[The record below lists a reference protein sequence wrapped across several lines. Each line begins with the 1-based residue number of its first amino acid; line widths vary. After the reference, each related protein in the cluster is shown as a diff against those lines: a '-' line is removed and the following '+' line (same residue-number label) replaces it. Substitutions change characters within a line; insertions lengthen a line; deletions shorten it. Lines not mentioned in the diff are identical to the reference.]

1 MASLKDSKKKI
12 IGEIG
17 INHNGD
23 MEIAKLLIKA
33 AYDAG
38 CDWVKFQKRE
48 PDFCYSP
55 EELQKPCDSPWGI
68 TIEDKVRGR
77 ELDWNDFL
85 EIDNFCKEL
94 GIGWSASCFDLAS
107 ARRLHTMFPRRPF
120 NKVASAMALRE
131 TFVGAVAEQ
140 GLFTFLSTGLF
151 ESLEDIFECTS
162 IFEKHECPYVVMHCV
177 PNYPA
182 PIERL
187 NLNFITA
194 LKEEYAEGGVF
205 KWCKGIGYS
214 GHEIS
219 LMPSVVAAALGA
231 DYIERHITLDR
242 ALYGAD
248 QAASV
253 EPQGLA
259 RLVRDVKQTDL
270 ILGEHDKILY
280 GDEKNPVPYF
290 RGDA

>member
-1 MASLKDSKKKI
+1 MPKHVIA
-12 IGEIG
+12 EIG

-23 MEIAKLLIKA
+23 IDIAKLLIKA

-48 PDFCYSP
+48 VEYCYT
-55 EELQKPCDSPWGI
+55 EETLKSPCDSPWGL

-77 ELDWNDFL
+77 ELDWNAFL
-85 EIDNFCKEL
+85 SLDKFCKDI
-94 GIGWSASCFDLAS
+94 GIGWSASCFDLVS
-107 ARRLHTMFPRRPF
+107 LRRLHSMFSQRPF

-131 TFVGAVAEQ
+131 TFVREVAEQ
-140 GLFTFLSTGLF
+140 GVFTFLSTGLF
-151 ESLEDIFECTS
+151 KTLEEIFECTNV
-162 IFEKHECPYVVMHCV
+162 FEQEECPYVVMHCV

-182 PIERL
+182 PPERL
-187 NLNFITA
+187 NLNFIQA
-194 LKEEYAEGGVF
+194 LEEEYINGDVF
-205 KWCKGIGYS
+205 KHCKGIGYS

-219 LMPSVVAAALGA
+219 LMPSVVAASLGA

-242 ALYGAD
+242 AMYGAD
-248 QAASV
+248 QSASV

-259 RLVRDVKQTDL
+259 RLVRDVKQTEE
-270 ILGEHDKILY
+270 ILGDYDKVLY

-290 RGDA
+290 RDDV

>member
-1 MASLKDSKKKI
+1 MTILNNSKKRVI
-12 IGEIG
+12 AEIG

-23 MEIAKLLIKA
+23 IDVAKLLIKA
-33 AYDAG
+33 SYDAG

-48 PDFCYSP
+48 PEFCYSP
-55 EELQKPCDSPWGI
+55 EELQKPCDSPWGN

-77 ELDWNDFL
+77 ELGWNDFL
-85 EIDNFCKEL
+85 KIDDFCKKL
-94 GIGWSASCFDLAS
+94 GIGWSASCFDLVS
-107 ARRLHTMFPRRPF
+107 QRRLESMFPSRPF
-120 NKVASAMALRE
+120 NKIASAMSLRP
-131 TFVGAVAEQ
+131 TFVEEVAQQ
-140 GLFTFLSTGLF
+140 GCFTFLSTGLF
-151 ESLEDIFECTS
+151 ETLEDIFECTN
-162 IFEKHECPYVVMHCV
+162 ILEKHECPYVVMHCV

-187 NLNFITA
+187 NLNLIRL
-194 LKEEYAEGGVF
+194 LKEEYCEGGVF
-205 KWCKGIGYS
+205 KHCKGVGYS

-219 LMPSVVAAALGA
+219 LMPSVVAAAFGA

-242 ALYGAD
+242 AMYGAD

-259 RLVRDVKQTDL
+259 RLVRDVKQTDV
-270 ILGEHDKILY
+270 ITGDYDKILY

-290 RGDA
+290 RDDV

>member
-1 MASLKDSKKKI
+1 MPKHVIA
-12 IGEIG
+12 EIG

-23 MEIAKLLIKA
+23 LDKAKMLIKA

-48 PDFCYSP
+48 IEYCYTE
-55 EELQKPCDSPWGI
+55 EELKNPCDSPWGN

-77 ELDWNDFL
+77 ELSWNDFL
-85 EIDNFCKEL
+85 DLDKFCRNL
-94 GIGWSASCFDLAS
+94 GIGWSASCFDLVS
-107 ARRLHTMFPRRPF
+107 LRRLDSMFTQRPF
-120 NKVASAMALRE
+120 NKVASAMALRKKFVEE
-131 TFVGAVAEQ
+131 TAEQ
-140 GLFTFLSTGLF
+140 GIFTFLSTGLF
-151 ESLEDIFECTS
+151 ETLEDIFECTK
-162 IFEKHECPYVVMHCV
+162 IFEEAKCPYVVMHCV

-187 NLNFITA
+187 NLKFIHL
-194 LKEEYAEGGVF
+194 LKVEYLDGNVF
-205 KWCKGIGYS
+205 THCKGIGYS

-253 EPQGLA
+253 EPQGLK
-259 RLVRDVKQTDL
+259 RLVRDVKQTEE
-270 ILGEHDKILY
+270 ILGEYDKVLY

-290 RGDA
+290 RDDV